1 MADIDITAL
10 DASTTIGGAIFKKL
24 SPSGAGTGQY
34 NTFLAISDNDGNE
47 RGFNS
52 DDTNPLDNTNNDI
65 DVSKT
70 HTVLLGTI
78 PVKIIDGVAYYEFHV
93 DLNESNNVPS
103 AQISLDAFQ
112 IYTSNNAG
120 IEDLNVLQS
129 QNLAYNMDAG
139 GDVTLLMSDASS
151 SGSGNDDYAVLVPVA
166 NFAGQDPATT
176 YLYLY
181 VEMGFKGGDFAVN
194 GTFEEWNIQQAGTL
208 NGTKFSDVNSDGVR
222 DQDGV
227 DNILGNADDEVGV
240 GGVTIFID
248 DNKNGIFDPLTER
261 STVTNADGSYSFAGV
276 AVGTHQ
282 IDEIVPLG
290 STQTTGA
297 FETATIASVGQTVV
311 VDPIGNHYPVPNI
324 AIDKAFVNVTDGP
337 DNGSSTTVLDGA
349 GDIANYTIAVTNN
362 GETGLVDVQVT
373 DALADGGVVTEVKNG
388 AFNVGDGNS
397 NAVLDV
403 GETWQYTVQQTAL
416 QADLDTNGGGDGDK
430 DNSATVVATQ
440 QGVPTKQVTATDT
453 AEAPIAPAP
462 SLAIE
467 KTFVKWADDG
477 ANGDAAGDVAQ
488 YTVKVTNT
496 GNVTLTNVTVV
507 DPLTG
512 QNISGVTLAPGA
524 SQTYD
529 TSYVL
534 TQADLDNNGGGD
546 GDIDNTATADSSETD
561 SVDDSAEAPIAPAPS
576 IDLEKFVSVDGGVT
590 YDDADNADGL
600 QNVNIGAPVSFMI
613 TVANTGNVSL
623 TDVNITDINKTGGLP
638 GVPIDLSGV
647 TISES
652 GVANGILDVG
662 ETWTL
667 NYTQPFDAGVHLN
680 TATVTTAQGVGD
692 IDDAYYYSLVNE
704 GPGVRTPG
712 FWGNLGFTFWDGI
725 QGNEPKQAGTP
736 GFADG
741 ELLYG
746 VDTNGDGVAGGA
758 GDKVGLLVGDYD
770 HDGFTDA
777 DEDTLFIEL
786 KDAQTLIN
794 ASNKQMN
801 DGVYKLGRDLVAT
814 WLNSLA
820 GNNIGD
826 ASDTESPKHYIDDA
840 VDWLQKF
847 AGTTGL
853 EDEAK
858 DVFKFGAAVKTSSSN
873 WNAPVNGIDHS
884 ANDMHS
890 ALDHYNNDGTT
901 SDGGTVYGHDADS
914 SLFVTALTLAKA
926 TPDYFISDNGPGDS
940 SLTIHQTQLFA

>member
-1 MADIDITAL
+1 MADIDIRA
-10 DASTTIGGAIFKKL
+10 DSSSTTIGGAIFKKL
-24 SPSGAGTGQY
+24 PPSGSGTGQY

-52 DDTNPLDNTNNDI
+52 DDTNPLNATNNNI
-65 DVSKT
+65 DVAKT

-93 DLNESNNVPS
+93 DLNESNNVPN
-103 AQISLDAFQ
+103 AQISLDTFQ
-112 IYTSNNAG
+112 LYTSSNGG
-120 IEDLNVLQS
+120 IEDLNVLKT
-129 QNLAYNMDAG
+129 QNLAYDMDAG

-166 NFAGQDPATT
+166 NFAGQDPSTT

-181 VEMGFKGGDFAVN
+181 VEMGFKGGDYTVN
-194 GTFEEWNIQQAGTL
+194 GTFEEWNIELAGTL
-208 NGTKFSDVNSDGVR
+208 TGTKFSDVNSDGVR

-227 DNILGNADDEVGV
+227 DNILGTADDEVGV

-248 DNKNGIFDPLTER
+248 ANKDGIFDPTTER
-261 STVTNADGSYSFAGV
+261 STVTAADGSYSFAGV
-276 AVGTHQ
+276 AIGTHQ
-282 IDEIVPLG
+282 IDEVVPAG

-297 FETATIASVGQTVV
+297 FETATIASVGQSVV
-311 VDPIGNHYPVPNI
+311 VDPIGNHYPIPSI
-324 AIDKAFVNVTDGP
+324 AIDKVFVNVTDGP
-337 DNGSSTTVLDGA
+337 DNGSSTAVIDGA

-362 GETGLVDVQVT
+362 GETGLVNVQVA

-397 NAVLDV
+397 NGVLDV
-403 GETWQYTVQQTAL
+403 GETWQYTAQQTAS
-416 QADLDTNGGGDGDK
+416 QTDLDTNGGGDGDK

-440 QGVPTKQVTATDT
+440 QGVPSKQVTATDA

-462 SLAIE
+462 SIAID
-467 KTFVKWADDG
+467 KVFVKWADDG
-477 ANGDAAGDVAQ
+477 AKGDAAGDVAL

-496 GNVTLTNVTVV
+496 GNVTLTDVTVV

-524 SQTYD
+524 SQTYN
-529 TSYVL
+529 TSYTL

-546 GDIDNTATADSSETD
+546 GDIDNTATADSTQTN
-561 SVDDSAEAPIAPAPS
+561 SVSDSAEAPIAPAPS
-576 IDLEKFVSVDGGVT
+576 IDLEKYVSVDGGVT
-590 YDDADNADGL
+590 YDDADSANGL

-623 TDVNITDINKTGGLP
+623 TDVVITDINKTGGLP

-647 TISES
+647 TINES

-667 NYTQPFDAGVHLN
+667 TYTQPFDAGVHLN
-680 TATVTTAQGVGD
+680 TASVTTAQGVTD
-692 IDDAYYYSLVNE
+692 SDDAYYFSLVNE

-712 FWGNLGFTFWDGI
+712 FWSNLGFTFWDGI
-725 QGNEPKQAGTP
+725 SGNEPKQAGTP
-736 GFADG
+736 GFTKG

-758 GDKVGLLVGDYD
+758 GDKVGLLVGDYN
-770 HDGFTDA
+770 HNGLTDVG
-777 DEDTLFIEL
+777 EDTLFINL

-794 ASNKQMN
+794 ASNKNMS
-801 DGVYKLGRDLVAT
+801 DGVYKLGRDVVAS

-826 ASDTESPKHYIDDA
+826 SADPASPKHFIDDA

-847 AGTTGL
+847 AGTTNVA
-853 EDEAK
+853 DETT
-858 DVFKFGAAVKTSSSN
+858 DVFKFGAAVKASSSD
-873 WNAPVNGIDHS
+873 WNSPVNGIDHS
-884 ANDMHS
+884 ASAMHD
-890 ALDHYNNDGTT
+890 ALDHYNNDGKT
-901 SDGGTVYGHDADS
+901 SDGGTSYAHDADS
-914 SLFVTALTLAKA
+914 SLFITALTIAKTMPHYA
-926 TPDYFISDNGPGDS
+926 TDYGAHDTS
-940 SLTIHQTQLFA
+940 SMLVQQQLVA

>member
-1 MADIDITAL
+1 
-10 DASTTIGGAIFKKL
+10 
-24 SPSGAGTGQY
+24 
-34 NTFLAISDNDGNE
+34 
-47 RGFNS
+47 
-52 DDTNPLDNTNNDI
+52 
-65 DVSKT
+65 
-70 HTVLLGTI
+70 
-78 PVKIIDGVAYYEFHV
+78 
-93 DLNESNNVPS
+93 
-103 AQISLDAFQ
+103 
-112 IYTSNNAG
+112 
-120 IEDLNVLQS
+120 
-129 QNLAYNMDAG
+129 
-139 GDVTLLMSDASS
+139 
-151 SGSGNDDYAVLVPVA
+151 
-166 NFAGQDPATT
+166 
-176 YLYLY
+176 
-181 VEMGFKGGDFAVN
+181 
-194 GTFEEWNIQQAGTL
+194 
-208 NGTKFSDVNSDGVR
+208 
-222 DQDGV
+222 
-227 DNILGNADDEVGV
+227 
-240 GGVTIFID
+240 
-248 DNKNGIFDPLTER
+248 
-261 STVTNADGSYSFAGV
+261 
-276 AVGTHQ
+276 
-282 IDEIVPLG
+282 
-290 STQTTGA
+290 
-297 FETATIASVGQTVV
+297 
-311 VDPIGNHYPVPNI
+311 
-324 AIDKAFVNVTDGP
+324 
-337 DNGSSTTVLDGA
+337 
-349 GDIANYTIAVTNN
+349 
-362 GETGLVDVQVT
+362 
-373 DALADGGVVTEVKNG
+373 
-388 AFNVGDGNS
+388 
-397 NAVLDV
+397 
-403 GETWQYTVQQTAL
+403 
-416 QADLDTNGGGDGDK
+416 
-430 DNSATVVATQ
+430 
-440 QGVPTKQVTATDT
+440 
-453 AEAPIAPAP
+453 
-462 SLAIE
+462 
-467 KTFVKWADDG
+467 
-477 ANGDAAGDVAQ
+477 AAGDVAQ

-546 GDIDNTATADSSETD
+546 GDIDNTATADSTETD